1 MYSEKLAISRRE
13 LPKGVFALMYQR
25 ANARDADPP
34 KKVHSYTGTMCSPLS
49 PPDLGR
55 GGFEAAPHAMTKPEM
70 AEICVYRILFQFFMQ
85 LDQLLNQPPSIDAFI
100 VTVQSFGRYQ
110 EKYEAQVT

>member
-1 MYSEKLAISRRE
+1 MYSEKLAISRRG

-70 AEICVYRILFQFFMQ
+70 AEICVYRILCQYFIQ
-85 LDQLLNQPPSIDAFI
+85 LDQPLNQPSIDAFI